1 MLSPPHAKNLTVDHK
16 TAEYPFIPCTPL
28 HRRYLDVTRA
38 MSTAGWTAGDYFRII
53 LNEFCWDSSEKMES
67 ISLINGLL
75 LLGALLVVLGILS
88 SLIATRFGAPLL
100 LVFVGLGMLAGE
112 DGPGGLVF
120 NDYRTTY
127 MIGSLA
133 LAVILFDGGLR
144 THISTLRGAV
154 WPATLLA
161 TVGVVITA
169 GLVGI
174 ASVYIFDIPLIYGLL
189 LGAIIASTDAA
200 AVFFLVH
207 TGGLKLKQRIIA
219 TLEMES
225 ATNDPVAVFLT
236 MILVQVILAT
246 SGGETAHTGPLELL
260 GTLALHALVG
270 TVGGVLGGLG
280 ASWLLNRVNLPGGL
294 HPLLAIALAVTIYA
308 MTSVFD
314 GSGFLAVYLAG
325 MILGNRP
332 LRASASIVT
341 VNDAATWLAQIVM
354 FLVLGLLV
362 TPSKMVSYI
371 LPAIAIAAFLVL
383 VARPVAVW
391 LCLTPFGF
399 SWRAKTFMSWV
410 GLRGAVSIFLAAIPT
425 LSGVEHAD
433 LYFNVA
439 FMVVMVSLLVQG
451 WTLTPVAKLLKLA
464 LPRVAAP
471 VQRFELDL
479 PGQLA
484 LEMVGYPVLADSA
497 VMNGAAVPAW
507 ARPAFVIRNQNILT
521 PGQAG
526 ALKTGDF
533 GYFLAPPNRVSR
545 LDQLFAAHAELL
557 VSDEPFFGEFAFT
570 GDVKLKEVMGFYG
583 LPSDP
588 EIGDLSIAELFA
600 ARFEGQAD
608 VGDHFTIGGA
618 EIVVREIEEDRVTR
632 AGLQL
637 DAMSG
642 AVPLPP
648 LRRAFKKVLKVLLG
662 RG

>member
-1 MLSPPHAKNLTVDHK
+1 
-16 TAEYPFIPCTPL
+16 
-28 HRRYLDVTRA
+28 
-38 MSTAGWTAGDYFRII
+38 
-53 LNEFCWDSSEKMES
+53 MES
-67 ISLINGLL
+67 ISLINSLL
-75 LLGALLVVLGILS
+75 LIGALLVMLGILS
-88 SLIATRFGAPLL
+88 SLVATRFGAPLL
-100 LVFVGLGMLAGE
+100 LVFVALGMLAGE
-112 DGPGGLVF
+112 DGPGGIIF
-120 NDYRTTY
+120 NDYETTY

-144 THISTLRGAV
+144 THINTLRGAI

-161 TVGVVITA
+161 TLGVTITA
-169 GLVGI
+169 GLVGVV
-174 ASVYIFDIPLIYGLL
+174 AMYIFDISLIYGLL
-189 LGAIIASTDAA
+189 LGSIVASTDAA
-200 AVFFLVH
+200 AVFFLMH
-207 TGGLKLKQRIIA
+207 TGGLQLRQKINA

-236 MILVQVILAT
+236 MLLAAIILAT
-246 SGGETAHTGPLELL
+246 AGAEPGETMSATALI
-260 GTLALHALVG
+260 GTLALHALIG
-270 TVGGVLGGLG
+270 AVGGVAGGLG

-294 HPLLAIALAVTIYA
+294 HPLLAIAVAVTVYA

-362 TPSKMVSYI
+362 TPSKVLSYA
-371 LPAIAIAAFLVL
+371 LPAGLIAVFLVV

-399 SWRAKTFMSWV
+399 SWREKTFISWV

-425 LSGVEHAD
+425 LSGVDHAD

-439 FMVVMVSLLVQG
+439 FVVVMVSLLVQG
-451 WTLTPVAKLLKLA
+451 WTLTPAAKWLKLA
-464 LPRVAAP
+464 LPRKAAP

-484 LEMVGYPVLADSA
+484 LEMVGYPVLSDSA

-507 ARPAFVIRNQNILT
+507 ARPAFVIRQQNILT

-533 GYFLAPPNRVSR
+533 GYFLAPPDRVNR

-557 VSDEPFFGEFAFT
+557 ASDEPFFGEFAFT
-570 GDVKLKEVMGFYG
+570 GDVKLREVMAFYG
-583 LPSDP
+583 LPADADMSDM
-588 EIGDLSIAELFA
+588 SIADLFA
-600 ARFEGQAD
+600 ARFEGRPD
-608 VGDHFTIGGA
+608 VGDHLSIGA
-618 EIVVREIEEDRVTR
+618 AVVVVREVDEDRVTR

-642 AVPLPP
+642 TP
-648 LRRAFKKVLKVLLG
+648 LRTHVHHRLARLLSQMLN
-662 RG
+662 RLMRRNTN

>member
-1 MLSPPHAKNLTVDHK
+1 
-16 TAEYPFIPCTPL
+16 
-28 HRRYLDVTRA
+28 
-38 MSTAGWTAGDYFRII
+38 
-53 LNEFCWDSSEKMES
+53 MES

-75 LLGALLVVLGILS
+75 LIGALLVMLGILS
-88 SLIATRFGAPLL
+88 SLVATRFGAPLL
-100 LVFVGLGMLAGE
+100 LVFVALGMLAGE
-112 DGPGGLVF
+112 DGPGGISF
-120 NDYRTTY
+120 DDYETTY

-144 THISTLRGAV
+144 THVNTLRGAI

-161 TVGVVITA
+161 TVGVTVTA
-169 GLVGI
+169 GLVGVV
-174 ASVYIFDIPLIYGLL
+174 AMYIFDIPLIYGLL
-189 LGAIIASTDAA
+189 LGSIVASTDAA
-200 AVFFLVH
+200 AVFFLMH
-207 TGGLKLKQRIIA
+207 TGGLQLRQRINA

-236 MILVQVILAT
+236 MLLAEIILAT
-246 SGGETAHTGPLELL
+246 AGETPHLSGGALI
-260 GTLALHALVG
+260 GTLALHALIG
-270 TVGGVLGGLG
+270 AIGGVVGGLG
-280 ASWLLNRVNLPGGL
+280 ASWLLNRVDLPGGL
-294 HPLLAIALAVTIYA
+294 HPLLAIAIAVMIYA
-308 MTSVFD
+308 LTSVFD

-362 TPSKMVSYI
+362 TPSKVLSYA
-371 LPAIAIAAFLVL
+371 LPAGLIAVFLML
-383 VARPVAVW
+383 VARPAAVW

-399 SWRAKTFMSWV
+399 SWREKTFISWV

-425 LSGVEHAD
+425 LSGVDHAD

-439 FMVVMVSLLVQG
+439 FVVVMMSLLVQG
-451 WTLTPVAKLLKLA
+451 WTLTPAAKRLKLA
-464 LPRVAAP
+464 LPRKAAP

-484 LEMVGYPVLADSA
+484 LEMVGYPVLSDSA

-533 GYFLAPPNRVSR
+533 GYFLAPPDRVGR

-557 VSDEPFFGEFAFT
+557 ASDEPFFGEFAFT
-570 GDVKLKEVMGFYG
+570 GDVKLREVMAFYS
-583 LPSDP
+583 LPADADMSDM
-588 EIGDLSIAELFA
+588 SIADLFA
-600 ARFEGQAD
+600 ARFEGRAD
-608 VGDHFTIGGA
+608 VGDHLSIGA
-618 EIVVREIEEDRVTR
+618 AVVVVREVDEDRVIR

-637 DAMSG
+637 DAMSSET
-642 AVPLPP
+642 APASQRWANRLMNT
-648 LRRAFKKVLKVLLG
+648 LMG
-662 RG
+662 R